1 MVGPIGTTFS
11 AIMSR
16 NFQIRNLNTG
26 NGFPAL
32 YINNIP
38 APHEMKK

>member
-1 MVGPIGTTFS
+1 MQKLYCMVGPIGTTFT

-26 NGFPAL
+26 NGFPA
-32 YINNIP
+32 
-38 APHEMKK
+38 